1 MIGQMLSMLGLA
13 KKAGRVEIGEEP
25 VGAAARAKKARV
37 ILVAQDAGPSSQ
49 RRAFSF
55 AETGACLCLTVP
67 ADKDALGR
75 ALGRTSVAMCA
86 VTEIG
91 FAGAVVKKLAAMDP
105 ERYGAA
111 AVQLDGKAQRAM
123 ERRAEQLRHE
133 KNLRQGKRR
142 IHSAKPPEASAAPAE
157 EPPRRARAPE
167 AGARRPGQ
175 RTGKPSG
182 TRQRPPREDRFAGS
196 LPVKRGKG
204 SRKKSG
210 RQ

>member
-1 MIGQMLSMLGLA
+1 MSVHELMLPVLLVNVLSFSLM
-13 KKAGRVEIGEEP
+13 GED
-25 VGAAARAKKARV
+25 K
-37 ILVAQDAGPSSQ
+37 
-49 RRAFSF
+49 RRA
-55 AETGACLCLTVP
+55 
-67 ADKDALGR
+67 
-75 ALGRTSVAMCA
+75 
-86 VTEIG
+86 
-91 FAGAVVKKLAAMDP
+91 
-105 ERYGAA
+105 
-111 AVQLDGKAQRAM
+111 
-123 ERRAEQLRHE
+123 
-133 KNLRQGKRR
+133 RQGKRR
-142 IHSAKPPEASAAPAE
+142 IHSGKPPEASAAPAE